1 MDKTSTTDFLPTVL
15 LAHRRNSKVSIETND
30 LEQDTMFCISRK
42 KAVLT
47 WK

>member
-1 MDKTSTTDFLPTVL
+1 MDNTSTTDFLPTVL
-15 LAHRRNSKVSIETND
+15 LARRRNSKVSTKTNN

-42 KAVLT
+42 KAALT